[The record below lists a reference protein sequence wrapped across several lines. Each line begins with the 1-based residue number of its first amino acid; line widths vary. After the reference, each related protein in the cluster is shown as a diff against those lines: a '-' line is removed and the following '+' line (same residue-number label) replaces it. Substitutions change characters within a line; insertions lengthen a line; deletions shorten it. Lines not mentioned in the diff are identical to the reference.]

1 MLLFSK
7 YYRPIPNKI
16 IKIIKVHLIKNLTLK
31 ELCVGKSKKRIILT

>member
-16 IKIIKVHLIKNLTLK
+16 IKIIKVHLIQNLTLK
-31 ELCVGKSKKRIILT
+31 ELCGKSKKRIIILT